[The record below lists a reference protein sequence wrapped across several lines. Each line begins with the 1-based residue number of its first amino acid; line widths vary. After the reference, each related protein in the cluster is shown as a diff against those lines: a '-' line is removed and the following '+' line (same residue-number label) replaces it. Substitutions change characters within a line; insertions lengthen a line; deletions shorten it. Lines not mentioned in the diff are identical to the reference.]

1 MFKIIYTPTNETRSE
16 HSTIES
22 VNAALQVFETTPSTH
37 RVEEFPDP
45 PIDESSI
52 IEELDLE
59 SI

>member
-1 MFKIIYTPTNETRSE
+1 MFKIIYTPTHEVRSE

-22 VNAALQVFETTPSTH
+22 ANAALQVFETTPPTH

-52 IEELDLE
+52 IEELDVE
-59 SI
+59 PV

>member
-1 MFKIIYTPTNETRSE
+1 MFKIIYTPTGDIRSE

-59 SI
+59 ST